1 MRALNLLVLSF
12 LASALTAAAE
22 NRIVCYFGSWA
33 NWRPGNGKFVTADI
47 DTSLCTH
54 FIWTF
59 VTLQGNQV
67 VSSNGEGV
75 NGLREFIQLREKNPS
90 AKFLVAIGGA
100 VDSHGPKYSNMVST
114 ASSRK
119 QFIDSTVALLK
130 QYKFDGFDVDWEY
143 PTRNGGVP
151 ADRNNFVLLLKELK
165 ERFTQEGGLLLTAA
179 VAAGTWTASQAY
191 DIRAISQHLDFV
203 NIMTYDFAGSWE
215 PRTGHHAGLR
225 GDLSVESCV
234 KYWLDQGCPKEKLVV
249 GVPTYG
255 KTWTLADAN
264 NNAPG
269 APAPSA
275 GQAGPYVREAGSLG
289 YNELCEQIREGQW
302 TLRFDEKA
310 RAPYAIKGNQW
321 LSYDNVKSV
330 TEKANYI
337 KEQRL
342 GGAMIWSI
350 ETDDKSGACGEKFPI
365 LKALNAVLRGG
376 QPVQQSPA
384 PAPTPKAAEAPKN
397 SPSPTAGQCTKAG
410 NIADPSS
417 CGYITC
423 VDNGAG
429 GFTRYQR
436 QCAPGLCYKASAD
449 YCDRP

>member
-1 MRALNLLVLSF
+1 MRSLTFLLVSC
-12 LASALTAAAE
+12 LAAALTVTAE

-47 DTSLCTH
+47 DASLCTH

-67 VSSNGEGV
+67 VSSNGDGV
-75 NGLREFIQLREKNPS
+75 NGLQEFTQLRAKNPT
-90 AKFLVAIGGA
+90 AKLLIAIGGA
-100 VDSHGPKYSNMVST
+100 VDSHGSKYSNMVSS
-114 ASSRK
+114 AESRR
-119 QFIDSTVALLK
+119 QFIDSAVALLK

-165 ERFTQEGGLLLTAA
+165 ERFNKEGGLLLTAA

-191 DIRAISQHLDFV
+191 DIPAISQHLDFI
-203 NIMTYDFAGSWE
+203 NLMTYDFHGSWE
-215 PRTGHHAGLR
+215 PKTGHHAGLR

-255 KTWTLADAN
+255 KTWTLADPN

-275 GQAGPYVREAGSLG
+275 GQPGPYVRESGSFG

-302 TLRFDEKA
+302 TVRFDEKA
-310 RAPYAIKGNQW
+310 QAPYAFKGNQW
-321 LSYDNVKSV
+321 VSYDNVKSV

-337 KEQRL
+337 KQLRL
-342 GGAMIWSI
+342 GGAMIWSL
-350 ETDDKSGACGEKFPI
+350 ETDDKNGACGEKFPI

-376 QPVQQSPA
+376 QPVKEETPA
-384 PAPTPKAAEAPKN
+384 PAAM
-397 SPSPTAGQCTKAG
+397 
-410 NIADPSS
+410 
-417 CGYITC
+417 
-423 VDNGAG
+423 
-429 GFTRYQR
+429 TR
-436 QCAPGLCYKASAD
+436 AST
-449 YCDRP
+449 